1 MYLADVLREDSFS
14 FGIRT
19 LRAVKSFL
27 PLPWNKDG
35 VRGLCLQ
42 SSYSGALGCSWFK
55 SALFRAEHHVC
66 IKDLSQTILKIA

>member
-42 SSYSGALGCSWFK
+42 SSYSDALGVRGLNLRGSGQNIMF
-55 SALFRAEHHVC
+55 A
-66 IKDLSQTILKIA
+66 LKI